1 MMEKIFSSEVVLL
14 GNSNVGKSSLLSL
27 YVNGDI
33 PAKIE
38 RTVGVEFLIKTIIEP
53 HVTTR
58 LKIWDTTGQE
68 RFKEIVQKQYTNHE
82 GALLVYDIHD
92 RKSYNDVIHLAE
104 ELNDWT
110 QKPRK
115 VIALVGNKADIPDNR
130 VVSTEEAEK
139 YAERNGL
146 IFWETSA
153 ITNLNVHG
161 CFLEVATAIR
171 NAKTLLKH
179 RRSSWYL

>member
-68 RFKEIVQKQYTNHE
+68 R
-82 GALLVYDIHD
+82 
-92 RKSYNDVIHLAE
+92 
-104 ELNDWT
+104 
-110 QKPRK
+110 
-115 VIALVGNKADIPDNR
+115 
-130 VVSTEEAEK
+130 
-139 YAERNGL
+139 
-146 IFWETSA
+146 
-153 ITNLNVHG
+153 
-161 CFLEVATAIR
+161 
-171 NAKTLLKH
+171 
-179 RRSSWYL
+179 